1 MRIRR
6 KLLAEA
12 VQSSKTYIKM
22 PYLRLA
28 QRAQMTSEVQII
40 GGVFTGGGGSV
51 LAGVKADLIVIGK
64 MAHHEVL
71 YFVAGG
77 VTVILADH
85 SNTER
90 GYLAE
95 VKQRLA
101 TMQKWVE
108 ILVPS
113 VPWRLIFVSD

>member
-1 MRIRR
+1 
-6 KLLAEA
+6 
-12 VQSSKTYIKM
+12 
-22 PYLRLA
+22 
-28 QRAQMTSEVQII
+28 MTSEVQII
-40 GGVFTGGGGSV
+40 GGVFAGGGGSV

-64 MAHHEVL
+64 MPHHEVL

-95 VKQRLA
+95 VKQWLG
-101 TMQKWVE
+101 TMQKGVE
-108 ILVPS
+108 ILVSS
-113 VPWRLIFVSD
+113 VPWRLFNTNICFR